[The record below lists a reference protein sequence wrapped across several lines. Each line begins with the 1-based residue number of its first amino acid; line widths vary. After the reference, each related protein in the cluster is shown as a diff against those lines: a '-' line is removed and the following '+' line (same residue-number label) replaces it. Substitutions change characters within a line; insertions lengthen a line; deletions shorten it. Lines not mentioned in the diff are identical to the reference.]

1 MGEILISMGERE
13 RAVAVVPAR
22 QHQVALVTPSQL
34 ITFRSIV
41 THLAQVVRIT
51 GRTSMRAIATTIETT
66 RSPETQ
72 NGTRTPGPTSTFP
85 TSNLT
90 RPCFVN
96 ARLGST
102 SPRLPIVTV
111 SRRRDDQRTRPR
123 SVSTLIALI

>member
-41 THLAQVVRIT
+41 THLAQVIR
-51 GRTSMRAIATTIETT
+51 RTSMRAIATTIETT